1 MRPILGAALCL
12 ASLLPVGNPVL
23 AEETVAVRVE
33 TVQLLGGD
41 QVRVI
46 RGPAIGGQ
54 AKAAPAPAAPRR
66 ERTIAAGSGV
76 LWLVGDDRLKVC
88 WVQRTS
94 YVNGY
99 RIRCL
104 GH

>member
-1 MRPILGAALCL
+1 MRPILGAVLCVAAIL
-12 ASLLPVGNPVL
+12 AAEKPVL
-23 AEETVAVRVE
+23 ADEPTAQIEL
-33 TVQLLGGD
+33 VQLPGGG

-46 RGPAIGGQ
+46 RGPALGGQ
-54 AKAAPAPAAPRR
+54 AKTSAPAAPTP
-66 ERTIAAGSGV
+66 ERVITAAPGM
-76 LWLVGDDRLKVC
+76 LWLVGDDRLTAC

-104 GH
+104 DY